1 MMLDEVDRLVRN
13 ANPVPDPTML
23 DATELDVGAGARVVV
38 IDTKRMPELRAR
50 RRRWLVVAAVAAAVV
65 LVVAGVLVRDATD
78 RDARTQVPTD
88 PRPSPTTAPA
98 PAGGAAELP
107 PVGATPSIPER
118 GELVASISF
127 SPHSTGVGAG
137 SFNLYA
143 DGRLIRRGL
152 GTSLLSDLPGSVEQ
166 RLTPDGVERVRSE
179 FLATGLFEP
188 DEVADSGDAFI
199 ACFCEIWV
207 RDRGQLLS
215 TGTPLDPPRR
225 ADPEV
230 RRRVDRLVQFVL
242 ELDSTLPASAWEDR
256 DFRAYVP
263 SRYWVCM
270 DADTANG
277 QPPITDPF
285 ALLTQQVAA
294 PVAQLLARARP
305 TTGQGSCIDVTTGE
319 ARELAEALDDAGLRR
334 LADEAHDGYL
344 QYWFY
349 APEPTDLGVFIRL
362 SGLMPEGLMPNGEPL
377 PEMGA

>member
-1 MMLDEVDRLVRN
+1 MSIT
-13 ANPVPDPTML
+13 AAPFSQ
-23 DATELDVGAGARVVV
+23 
-38 IDTKRMPELRAR
+38 
-50 RRRWLVVAAVAAAVV
+50 WLVAAAVAALLLAGGSFVV
-65 LVVAGVLVRDATD
+65 RVVTDDDAQTE
-78 RDARTQVPTD
+78 VPTD
-88 PRPSPTTAPA
+88 PGPSPTTAPV
-98 PAGGAAELP
+98 PTGGAAELP
-107 PVGATPSIPER
+107 HVGATPSIPER
-118 GELVASISF
+118 GELVDSISF
-127 SPHSTGVGAG
+127 STHSTGVGAG

-166 RLTPDGVERVRSE
+166 RLTADGVERVRSE
-179 FLATGLFEP
+179 FLAAGLFEP
-188 DEVADSGDAFI
+188 DDVADSGDAFI
-199 ACFCEIWV
+199 ACFCQIWG

-215 TGTPLDPPRR
+215 TGTPMDPPRR

-256 DFRAYVP
+256 DLRAYVP

-285 ALLTQQVAA
+285 AVLNQRVAA
-294 PVAQLLARARP
+294 PVVQLLARARP
-305 TTGQGSCIDVTTGE
+305 TTGQDSCIDVTTGE
-319 ARELAEALDDAGLRR
+319 ARELAEALDDAGISRM
-334 LADEAHDGYL
+334 ADEERDGYL

-349 APEPTDLGVFIRL
+349 APEPGLGVFIHL